1 MSQTRRICNV
11 RTQGRTRERR
21 TLGRALALTQPK
33 TQNTQHTNIK
43 RNEHVTGLQFGTD
56 GSADPWWSTAQHKYG
71 VEMCTRLSWARASS
85 WAILNCCFAV
95 SSIHTRGG
103 GQERRA
109 NLLLHFPVSMET
121 DEGRNRPNELPLA
134 FGYSSVKGYG
144 RFLDFHSLL
153 PTMTGHSPLA
163 LHLSPRQRNSQS
175 VGDVTRSYR
184 LFCIV
189 LEHIL

>member
-1 MSQTRRICNV
+1 MSQTRRICNF

-121 DEGRNRPNELPLA
+121 DEGRNRPNELPHLPSVILRLWPL
-134 FGYSSVKGYG
+134 FGFSFVIAHNDRTLSFGLTPFAASEEFSV
-144 RFLDFHSLL
+144 RR
-153 PTMTGHSPLA
+153 T
-163 LHLSPRQRNSQS
+163 
-175 VGDVTRSYR
+175 
-184 LFCIV
+184 
-189 LEHIL
+189 

>member
-121 DEGRNRPNELPLA
+121 DEGRRTVLMRTDELP
-134 FGYSSVKGYG
+134 SVILRLC
-144 RFLDFHSLL
+144 RFLDFPLL
-153 PTMTGHSPLA
+153 PTMTGHSPSGLTPFA
-163 LHLSPRQRNSQS
+163 ASEEVS
-175 VGDVTRSYR
+175 VRRT
-184 LFCIV
+184 
-189 LEHIL
+189 